1 MSENDEKN
9 VRRFGR
15 RNQKNKLEKPS
26 SLFPVD
32 ESDFV
37 PDFDREKANFDFD
50 KLNLPDND
58 AEALAMLSS
67 LRDEVKAPV
76 ITPKAERYP
85 PIAPKD
91 RPQPKKVENTSAK
104 VAVAPPNRGKNIFY
118 NFLTLFFI
126 GATCALVF
134 WFVQV
139 WNDPQ
144 SILNPLPPDTPF
156 VVITADPNTV
166 QNDAVQV
173 DATPDESG
181 QIFVV
186 ITDTPVPTV
195 DATESPFP
203 FIAEPILYVPNSN
216 ELGCNWWSI
225 AGTVTDFNGEPLS
238 GYRIR
243 IIGEELTEA
252 VFSGASQAFGEGG
265 YELPLIGTPREAAFV
280 VQLFSAQDAPLSEE
294 VFVSTRAD
302 CDGNVTLVNFVQ
314 NR

>member
-15 RNQKNKLEKPS
+15 RNRKNKLEKPS

-37 PDFDREKANFDFD
+37 PDFDLDREDFDFGSLD
-50 KLNLPDND
+50 LPDND

-85 PIAPKD
+85 PIAPT
-91 RPQPKKVENTSAK
+91 PQRKQVSKPTAK
-104 VAVAPPNRGKNIFY
+104 EVVAPPNRGKNVFY
-118 NFLTLFFI
+118 NLLTLFFV

-144 SILNPLPPDTPF
+144 SVLNPLPPATPF
-156 VVITADPNTV
+156 VVITAEPNSRS
-166 QNDAVQV
+166 NDEVQV
-173 DATPDESG
+173 EATPDDSG

-186 ITDTPVPTV
+186 ITDTPMPTTE
-195 DATESPFP
+195 ATDSPFP
-203 FIAEPILYVPNSN
+203 FIAEPVLYAPNSN

-225 AGTVTDFNGEPLS
+225 AGTVTDLNGNPLS
-238 GYRIR
+238 GYRVR
-243 IIGEELTEA
+243 ITGEDVTEA

-294 VFVSTRAD
+294 IFVSTRAD
-302 CDGNVTLVNFVQ
+302 CDRNVTLVNFVQ